1 MENQRI
7 FLFLALSILGLLLW
21 TSWERDTRAPVATEE
36 VVEADEDIPAPADTP
51 DEAPDRPDAETPA
64 RERAEVEDERRV
76 RVVTDRLDLDISTR
90 GGDIRRV
97 DLLQH
102 GTTADDD
109 TPFRLMADD
118 RDPLFI
124 AQTGLIDGS
133 DNRPDHRALFR
144 AEREEYRLEE
154 GDEEIEVRLTWA
166 DEERGIEVA
175 RVYTFHRDS
184 YLIDVRHQ
192 VRNAG
197 QEEWRGYSYF
207 QLRRNPDPPGTT
219 PWYIYTFT
227 GASFYSPEDRFE
239 KLSFDDMDDADLSRD
254 IRDGWAAM
262 IQHYFLGAWIP
273 PESQA
278 LRYFTQAQAGNEYVL
293 GMSSGRQTLA
303 PGEETEFVNRLFVG
317 PKEQE
322 RLRELHDSL
331 TLSVDY
337 GFLTVL
343 AKPLFWLLDNIQN
356 FVGNWGV
363 AIILVTLLI
372 KLAFYK
378 LSATSY
384 RSMAKMRR
392 VQPRM
397 QQLKERHGDDKQALN
412 QAMMELYK
420 KEKINPLGG
429 CLPILVQIPVFIA
442 LYWVL
447 LESVELRHAPFML
460 WIQDLSSRDPYFV
473 LPLLMGATMFLQQ
486 KLNPAPLDP
495 IQQRIMMALPIVFT
509 GFFMLFPA
517 GLVLY
522 WLVNNGLSIAQQWYI
537 MRNLE
542 TEESGKT
549 GKGGKKQD

>member
-7 FLFLALSILGLLLW
+7 FLFLALSIIGLLLW
-21 TSWERDTRAPVATEE
+21 TSWERDTSAPVATEE
-36 VVEADEDIPAPADTP
+36 AVEEEDVPAPAEDTP
-51 DEAPDRPDAETPA
+51 DDAPDRAAEDTPA
-64 RERAEVEDERRV
+64 REQAEAEDERRV
-76 RVVTDRLDLDISTR
+76 RVVTDLMDLEISTR

-102 GTTADDD
+102 GTTATDD

-133 DNRPDHRALFR
+133 DNRPDHRALFT
-144 AEREEYRLEE
+144 AENDEYRLEE
-154 GDEEIEVRLTWA
+154 GEDEITVRLTWSDA
-166 DEERGIEVA
+166 DRGIELA
-175 RVYTFHRDS
+175 RVYTFERDS
-184 YLIDVRHQ
+184 YVIDVRHQ
-192 VRNAG
+192 VRNQG
-197 QEEWRGYSYF
+197 EEDWSGYSYF

-227 GASFYSPEDRFE
+227 GGSIYSPDDRFE
-239 KLSFDDMDDADLSRD
+239 KISFDDMDDENLSRD

-278 LRYFTQAQAGNEYVL
+278 LRFYTQAQAGNEYVL
-293 GMSSGRQTLA
+293 GMSSGRQTVA
-303 PGEETEFVNRLFVG
+303 PGDETEFASRLFVG
-317 PKEQE
+317 PKEQD

-337 GFLTVL
+337 GFLTIL

-356 FVGNWGV
+356 IVGNWGV

-460 WIQDLSSRDPYFV
+460 WIQDLSTRDPYFV

-486 KLNPAPLDP
+486 KLNPAPMDP
-495 IQQRIMMALPIVFT
+495 IQQRIMMSLPFVFT
-509 GFFMLFPA
+509 IFFMFFPA

-522 WLVNNGLSIAQQWYI
+522 WVVNNSLSIAQQWYI
-537 MRNLE
+537 TRGIE
-542 TEESGKT
+542 
-549 GKGGKKQD
+549 KGSSE